1 MKVYVIPNQIS
12 EPPRGPAPEVI
23 KEPGFARFLYVSRI
37 DRKKN
42 LSFALDVIR
51 DLNCELHIYGPIGDE
66 PYWRECQSK
75 MRGARA
81 EYHGALAPEQVIPT
95 LQPGHFLLF
104 PSLGE
109 NFGYIIYESLCAS
122 CPVLISDQNDAW
134 RNMLK
139 VGGGYDLPLQLAEW
153 RKVVQSIIDM
163 DHSEYREL
171 REGAVLRAWRYFR
184 ANDHTQKYLAMFRDA
199 ARSQR

>member
-1 MKVYVIPNQIS
+1 MKVYVIPNQI
-12 EPPRGPAPEVI
+12 PAPPKGHIPGVL

-66 PYWRECQSK
+66 SYWRECQSK
-75 MRGARA
+75 MRCARA
-81 EYHGALAPEQVIPT
+81 EYRGALLPEQVIPT
-95 LQPGHFLLF
+95 LQRGHFLLF

-134 RNMLK
+134 HNMLK
-139 VGGGYDLPLQLAEW
+139 LGGGYDLPLHFAMW
-153 RKVVQSIIDM
+153 RKAVQYIIDM
-163 DHSEYREL
+163 DSGEYQEL
-171 REGAVLRAWRYFR
+171 REGAALRACRYFR
-184 ANDHTQKYLAMFRDA
+184 ANDHSHGYMAMFRDA
-199 ARSQR
+199 ATRT